1 MSIYNK
7 HPIEK
12 LSDEQD
18 NSLNSIQGELEY
30 LHKDVDLDCP
40 DCGEPLQKSYT
51 KAANGMELDVEQ
63 GMLYC
68 ETDDINIY
76 EHDVRYNS
84 IGGNGGGGY
93 TEAQINHMLGEKQ
106 NIINEDN
113 KLSADLIDDGNT
125 TNKFTN
131 ETEKQTW
138 NNISEIQNTIG
149 DINSVLDGV
158 L

>member
-30 LHKDVDLDCP
+30 LHKDVNIDCP
-40 DCGEPLQKSYT
+40 GCGQPLQKSYT
-51 KAANGMELDVEQ
+51 KAANGMELDVEC

-68 ETDDINIY
+68 ETDDTNMY
-76 EHDVRYNS
+76 EHDVKYSS
-84 IGGNGGGGY
+84 IGNGGGY
-93 TEAQINHMLGEKQ
+93 TDAQINHMLGEKQ

-113 KLSADLIDDGNT
+113 KLSADLIDDSNT
-125 TNKFTN
+125 SNKFTSS
-131 ETEKQTW
+131 TEKQTW